1 MSEKLRW
8 KIWLKHNLLT
18 QDLENDYIAEVS
30 TAGDTL
36 HNGDIAARIV
46 AGRTELRLETIKS
59 ILAERDVIVQQALM
73 RGTAVQDGCVR
84 LAPKVAGAWAGISH
98 TFDPEVHKITLSAT
112 PSAEMRAALED
123 VGVEVLGE
131 KNSGAYIGL
140 VTDVASDRKDGTIT
154 PDEDLIVSGDKIKI
168 APAGEAGLGVFF
180 TDESGVDHPV
190 TRKLLE
196 NSPKK
201 LIFRVPS
208 LAPGMYTLKV
218 VTRFSNSKFELK
230 EPRVITCEFP
240 LTVQSPAP

>member
-1 MSEKLRW
+1 
-8 KIWLKHNLLT
+8 
-18 QDLENDYIAEVS
+18 
-30 TAGDTL
+30 
-36 HNGDIAARIV
+36 
-46 AGRTELRLETIKS
+46 
-59 ILAERDVIVQQALM
+59 
-73 RGTAVQDGCVR
+73 
-84 LAPKVAGAWAGISH
+84 VAGAWAGISH

-112 PSAEMRAALED
+112 PAAEMRAALEE

-131 KNSGAYIGL
+131 KNSGAYIGR
-140 VTDVASDRKDGTIT
+140 VTDITSGKTNGTIT
-154 PDEDLIVSGDKIKI
+154 AGEDIVISGDKIRVF
-168 APAGEAGLGVFF
+168 PEGEAGIGVFF

-196 NSPKK
+196 NIPKK

-218 VTRFSNSKFELK
+218 VTRFSHSKYELK